1 MKVKI
6 SDDQIKTM
14 LYRYIDQIYKK
25 KGSRWVEPQN
35 ETRFQN
41 LFLDKNNV
49 ALMGY
54 NPRYESFKFNPKF
67 TKSLER
73 YLPVR
78 WETIIRHLIEWIKSE
93 LNITPTQRHTEF
105 NFLLDDIPYDL

>member
-1 MKVKI
+1 MNVKLN
-6 SDDQIKTM
+6 DDQIYTLLS
-14 LYRYIDQIYKK
+14 LYINKVYISN
-25 KGSRWVEPQN
+25 GSRWVEPQN

-54 NPRYESFKFNPKF
+54 NPKYETFKFNPEF
-67 TKSLER
+67 TKSIENSI
-73 YLPVR
+73 PIR

-93 LNITPTQRHTEF
+93 LNITPIQRHTEF